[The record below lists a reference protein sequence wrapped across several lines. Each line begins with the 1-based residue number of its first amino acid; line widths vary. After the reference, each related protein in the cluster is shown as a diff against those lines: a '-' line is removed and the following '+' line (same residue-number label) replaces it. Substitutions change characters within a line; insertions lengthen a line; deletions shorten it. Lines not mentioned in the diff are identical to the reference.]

1 MRMSAIVKSHFSET
15 KSCRIFYLVVFK
27 KLGKKIIVFDI
38 DGTLLTTEMKFLDST
53 KQALVSLK
61 EKGHDIAIATGRAYA
76 TAKSIVDELEI
87 DTYVLCNGSIGYVH
101 HELTHEVILSKES
114 IMELIEIA
122 TENNDQIVFQTADG
136 LKRHFEEP
144 GESLTKAYESLG
156 WSLPDFDEMYWKQ
169 HSIIQA
175 MLFCKPEDLQK
186 YAIEEFRYVS
196 WHKFGVDVIPKEGSK
211 AKTVMKI
218 AEQNGYKREDIVFF
232 GDGMNDIE
240 LMEASGF
247 GVAMG
252 NAETEVKE
260 KADLITDSCNEHG
273 IYNALKSMSL
283 I

>member
-1 MRMSAIVKSHFSET
+1 MSE
-15 KSCRIFYLVVFK
+15 
-27 KLGKKIIVFDI
+27 KLIVFDI

-61 EKGHDIAIATGRAYA
+61 EKGHYICIATGRDYVS
-76 TAKSIVDELEI
+76 AKSIVDELEI
-87 DTYVLCNGSIGYVH
+87 DTYVLCNGSIGYVRQ
-101 HELTHEVILSKES
+101 ELEHEVMLSKES
-114 IMELIEIA
+114 IKKLIEIA
-122 TENNDQIVFQTADG
+122 TENNDQVVFQTSNG

-156 WSLPDFDEMYWKQ
+156 WTIPDFDEMYWKQ
-169 HSIIQA
+169 NQIIQA

-186 YAIEEFRYVS
+186 YAIKEFRYVS
-196 WHKFGVDVIPKEGSK
+196 WHKFGLDVIPKEGSK
-211 AKTVMKI
+211 AKTILKI
-218 AEQNGYKREDIVFF
+218 AEENGFKREDIIFF

-240 LMEASGF
+240 LMELSGI

>member
-1 MRMSAIVKSHFSET
+1 MH
-15 KSCRIFYLVVFK
+15 K
-27 KLGKKIIVFDI
+27 KFIVFDI

-61 EKGHDIAIATGRAYA
+61 EKGHDIGIATGRDYA
-76 TAKSIVDELEI
+76 SGKSIVDELEI
-87 DTYVLCNGSIGYVH
+87 DTYILCNGSVGYVH
-101 HELTHEVILSKES
+101 HELVHKVTLSKES
-114 IMELIEIA
+114 IMKLIEIA

-136 LKRHFEEP
+136 LKRHFDEP
-144 GESLTKAYESLG
+144 GGLITKAYESLG
-156 WSLPDFDEMYWKQ
+156 WTIPDFDEMYWEQ
-169 HSIIQA
+169 NSIIQA

-186 YAIEEFRYVS
+186 YAIQEFRYVS
-196 WHKFGVDVIPKEGSK
+196 WHKFGVDVILKEGSK
-211 AKTVMKI
+211 AKTILKV
-218 AEQNGYKREDIVFF
+218 AEQNGFKREDVVFF

-240 LMEASGF
+240 LMELSGI